1 MKENAIYQKKRELNR
16 YLLFSII
23 FTNIFN
29 IIYSY
34 YTLND
39 INIPENIILINI
51 LIYIWFFILFVQKAQ
66 EIKNYAKDHK
76 ISLHNVKIY
85 NKNLIILFILTSLY
99 SISINLIQ
107 KNIGLM
113 IVRSSLTIIFFLII
127 WFFYRFLY

>member
-51 LIYIWFFILFVQKAQ
+51 LIYIWFFILFVKKAQ